1 MENVNFFP
9 WNMGLTVT
17 IVVAVVIVAICILA
31 YWFYKRLQKADSTA
45 LEMSKKLCKA
55 QSDIKTNEDAIAKTN
70 EELLASKKNIKETMR
85 AKLEI
90 EHKVQLRQMELMLEK
105 MARENESGKE
115 YGYLDDKDVAI
126 KNAKYQTI
134 CELIKS
140 DLNK

>member
-31 YWFYKRLQKADSTA
+31 YWFYKRLHKADSTA

-140 DLNK
+140 ELNK

>member
-31 YWFYKRLQKADSTA
+31 YWFYKRLQKTDSTA
-45 LEMSKKLCKA
+45 LEMSKNLCKA

-140 DLNK
+140 ELNK

>member
-31 YWFYKRLQKADSTA
+31 YWFYKRLQKTDSTA
-45 LEMSKKLCKA
+45 LEMSKNLCKA

-85 AKLEI
+85 AKLEK
-90 EHKVQLRQMELMLEK
+90 EHKVQQRQMELMLEK

-140 DLNK
+140 ELNK

>member
-1 MENVNFFP
+1 
-9 WNMGLTVT
+9 MGLTVT
-17 IVVAVVIVAICILA
+17 IVVAVIVVAICLLT
-31 YWFYKRLQKADSTA
+31 YWFYKKLQKTDSTA
-45 LEMSKKLCKA
+45 LEMSKNLCKA

-126 KNAKYQTI
+126 KNSKYNTI
-134 CELIKS
+134 RELIKS
-140 DLNK
+140 ELNK

>member
-140 DLNK
+140 ELNK

>member
-45 LEMSKKLCKA
+45 LEMSKNLSKA

-140 DLNK
+140 ELNK

>member
-70 EELLASKKNIKETMR
+70 EELLVSKKNIKETMR

-140 DLNK
+140 ELNK

>member
-70 EELLASKKNIKETMR
+70 EKLLASKKNIKETMR

-140 DLNK
+140 ELNK

>member
-1 MENVNFFP
+1 MV
-9 WNMGLTVT
+9 
-17 IVVAVVIVAICILA
+17 VAICLLT
-31 YWFYKRLQKADSTA
+31 YWFYKRLQKTDSTA
-45 LEMSKKLCKA
+45 LEMSKNLCKA

-85 AKLEI
+85 AKLDI

-140 DLNK
+140 ELNK

>member
-17 IVVAVVIVAICILA
+17 IVVAVIVVAICLLT
-31 YWFYKRLQKADSTA
+31 YWFYKKLQKTDSTA
-45 LEMSKKLCKA
+45 LEMSKNLCKA

-126 KNAKYQTI
+126 KNSKYNTI
-134 CELIKS
+134 RELIKS
-140 DLNK
+140 ELNK

>member
-17 IVVAVVIVAICILA
+17 IVVAVVIVAICLLT
-31 YWFYKRLQKADSTA
+31 YWFYKKLQKTDSTA

-140 DLNK
+140 ELNK